1 MSFIMA
7 SHAAKW
13 SGGRLCGPD
22 IRLCR
27 SWKNDSRETAP
38 GDAFVAL
45 KGENTDGHLYVH
57 KAIERGAKL
66 LLVDSSFV
74 GELALESHDY
84 SGITVIAVP
93 DTAEALSLIAKEY
106 LKQVAPKVVGI
117 TGSVGKTT
125 TRELTVS
132 LLKGHK
138 KVHSAI
144 RSFNTVLGCSL
155 TILAMPEETDIL
167 VLEFGTNHFGEIS
180 EMVSLFPPETA
191 IITEV
196 APAHLEGF
204 QSVEGVLR
212 AKMEICGSKKLE
224 TIFYNAD
231 NKPLAEELSYKL
243 NNINKIGVGK
253 AAEADMRIMDQK
265 ISLKDE
271 GAFLETSYKLSGKV
285 IELGTN
291 VFGLQ
296 HSYNVGYA
304 FLAAKHYGIA
314 DDAIEDALLHF
325 VPIAGRGICKKLP
338 KNIWV
343 IDEAYNANP
352 SSMKAALENV
362 LDIAEGSS
370 LSAYGILGGM
380 RELGSSSSFWH
391 RQILEMAPAFSRLV
405 LLGEEWFDP
414 EIVLPKNAQRYLM
427 FEEITP
433 FAQDLA
439 GSDSI
444 ILVKGSNSYGLK
456 RFVALLTE
464 G

>member
-1 MSFIMA
+1 
-7 SHAAKW
+7 
-13 SGGRLCGPD
+13 
-22 IRLCR
+22 
-27 SWKNDSRETAP
+27 
-38 GDAFVAL
+38 
-45 KGENTDGHLYVH
+45 
-57 KAIERGAKL
+57 
-66 LLVDSSFV
+66 
-74 GELALESHDY
+74 
-84 SGITVIAVP
+84 
-93 DTAEALSLIAKEY
+93 
-106 LKQVAPKVVGI
+106 
-117 TGSVGKTT
+117 
-125 TRELTVS
+125 
-132 LLKGHK
+132 
-138 KVHSAI
+138 
-144 RSFNTVLGCSL
+144 
-155 TILAMPEETDIL
+155 
-167 VLEFGTNHFGEIS
+167 
-180 EMVSLFPPETA
+180 
-191 IITEV
+191 
-196 APAHLEGF
+196 
-204 QSVEGVLR
+204 
-212 AKMEICGSKKLE
+212 
-224 TIFYNAD
+224 
-231 NKPLAEELSYKL
+231 
-243 NNINKIGVGK
+243 
-253 AAEADMRIMDQK
+253 MRIMDQK

-338 KNIWV
+338 GNIWV

-352 SSMKAALENV
+352 SSMKAALENA

-414 EIVLPKNAQRYLM
+414 EIVLPKNAQRYLA